1 MENISSSLAKTSK
14 IKNHLVLCSSC
25 GYQSLSSGQC
35 QTCGFVHGQYKDIS
49 FFDLINEYKRP
60 LILKNERKRK
70 DEEVFQRRCFK
81 RGLYI
86 LEELTR
92 SIHDKSMRF
101 ILIYEFLSLFDKIK
115 FESTYSKL
123 LLNKLRLKATENND
137 FNFIQNQIGIKTTYE
152 FVWVWKFLWLIVLAL
167 GFVLFLTL

>member
-1 MENISSSLAKTSK
+1 
-14 IKNHLVLCSSC
+14 
-25 GYQSLSSGQC
+25 
-35 QTCGFVHGQYKDIS
+35 
-49 FFDLINEYKRP
+49 
-60 LILKNERKRK
+60 
-70 DEEVFQRRCFK
+70 VFQRRCFK